1 MRWKLRGL
9 GMCCWDPPTRTGSVL
24 LLTDSRVRET
34 HCFCRRMI
42 WGDFVYTTAEGFREG
57 SVSAQA
63 ERERAGRG
71 GVTTE
76 SVLFEMSFSL
86 VFFLPRPVLSVKVSS
101 DCAPLCRSLS
111 SRLCR
116 PRPSLRSCLAR
127 APPSGSPDEQQ

>member
-1 MRWKLRGL
+1 MEAE
-9 GMCCWDPPTRTGSVL
+9 RTGDVL
-24 LLTDSRVRET
+24 LGST
-34 HCFCRRMI
+34 HENRFGPFINGQPSERNPLFCRRMI

-76 SVLFEMSFSL
+76 SVLFEMTFSL